1 MYNTVRLCPSLRPEA
16 KGSLHLNTSLLG
28 AHIAVI
34 VDQAQLRHRSLDSN
48 SSLNSMVTFNN
59 AIVGAERTKENGVSR
74 GRRITF
80 TSEIEASRGVTQ
92 MNLHEADINLRVLG
106 WSEGTTL
113 WIRARMGSKR
123 NVFWTIASDN
133 ELLRFLVGSWAHD
146 CQEFFFALRP
156 KGLPPPQTI
165 RV

>member
-1 MYNTVRLCPSLRPEA
+1 MRVRTDSRVTIPNGMFLHSLFHAFR
-16 KGSLHLNTSLLG
+16 
-28 AHIAVI
+28 
-34 VDQAQLRHRSLDSN
+34 
-48 SSLNSMVTFNN
+48 VTFNSV
-59 AIVGAERTKENGVSR
+59 IVAPDRSKESGLSR

-80 TSEIEASRGVTQ
+80 TSEMEAPRGVSQ

-106 WSEGTTL
+106 WSESSNL

-133 ELLRFLVGSWAHD
+133 DLLRFLVGSWAHD